1 MTADAWPRRSLLIGA
16 ASSALVAPGCGQS
29 SQKAKLRGA
38 ESAAPAP
45 PPYTLAD
52 AVRNAARTSQER
64 SRDVW
69 RHPLDTLTF
78 MGVRPGMTV
87 VELWPGLGWY
97 TAILAPFLARTG
109 GRLIVAVFDPVSP
122 QPSEAVQTN
131 TALAQRI
138 ASQGALFGKV
148 ETVGF
153 GPKSGPLVLPGSADM
168 VLTFRNLHN
177 WMAAGW
183 AEKAFSDIAAA
194 LKIGGLLGVE
204 EHRAEPGSAQDP
216 AAVNGY
222 VTEAYV
228 TALAQEAGLLFAASS
243 EVNANPKDTRNHPFG
258 VWTLPPTR
266 QSAPLGQP
274 DNPKFDHARY
284 DAIGESDRMTLRFV
298 KPNPAAAPP
307 PGDPAKAPTGAGAK
321 PHGHGAHKHR

>member
-1 MTADAWPRRSLLIGA
+1 MSSDVWPRRSLLIGA
-16 ASSALVAPGCGQS
+16 AGSALIVPGCGRT

-38 ESAAPAP
+38 ETAAPAP

-52 AVRNAARTSQER
+52 AVGNPSRTPQER
-64 SRDVW
+64 ARDVW
-69 RHPLDTLTF
+69 RHPLDALTF
-78 MGVRPGMTV
+78 LGVKPGMTV

-109 GRLIVAVFDPVSP
+109 GKLIVAVFDPASP

-138 ASQGALFGKV
+138 ASQGAPYGKV

-153 GPKSGPLVLPGSADM
+153 GPKSGPLVPPGSADM

-298 KPNPAAAPP
+298 KPNPGAAPP
-307 PGDPAKAPTGAGAK
+307 PAGADLAPTGAGAK
-321 PHGHGAHKHR
+321 AHGQGAHKHR

>member
-1 MTADAWPRRSLLIGA
+1 MSSDVWPRRSLLIGA

-52 AVRNAARTSQER
+52 AVRNASRTSPER
-64 SRDVW
+64 LRDVW

-109 GRLIVAVFDPVSP
+109 GRLIVAVFDPASP

-138 ASQGALFGKV
+138 ASQGGVFGKV

-153 GPKSGPLVLPGSADM
+153 GPKSGPLVPPGSADM

-177 WMAAGW
+177 WMSAGW
-183 AEKAFSDIAAA
+183 AEKAFADISAA
-194 LKIGGLLGVE
+194 LKVGGLLGVE
-204 EHRAEPGSAQDP
+204 EHRAESGSAQDP
-216 AAVNGY
+216 AAANG
-222 VTEAYV
+222 
-228 TALAQEAGLLFAASS
+228 
-243 EVNANPKDTRNHPFG
+243 
-258 VWTLPPTR
+258 
-266 QSAPLGQP
+266 
-274 DNPKFDHARY
+274 
-284 DAIGESDRMTLRFV
+284 
-298 KPNPAAAPP
+298 
-307 PGDPAKAPTGAGAK
+307 
-321 PHGHGAHKHR
+321 

>member
-1 MTADAWPRRSLLIGA
+1 MSSDVWPRRSLLIGA
-16 ASSALVAPGCGQS
+16 ASSALILPGCGRT

-38 ESAAPAP
+38 ETAAPAP

-52 AVRNAARTSQER
+52 AVGNASRSPQER
-64 SRDVW
+64 ARDVW

-109 GRLIVAVFDPVSP
+109 GKLIVAVFDPTSP

-138 ASQGALFGKV
+138 ASQSALFSKV

-153 GPKSGPLVLPGSADM
+153 GPKSGPLAPAGSADM

-177 WMAAGW
+177 WMSAGW
-183 AEKAFSDIAAA
+183 AEKAMADVAAV
-194 LKIGGLLGVE
+194 LKVGGLLGVE

-216 AAVNGY
+216 AAANGY

-228 TALAQEAGLLFAASS
+228 KALAQEAGLLFAAAS
-243 EVNANPKDTRNHPFG
+243 EINANPKDTRNHPFG

-284 DAIGESDRMTLRFV
+284 DGIGESDRMTLRFV
-298 KPNPAAAPP
+298 KPNPAAASTPS
-307 PGDPAKAPTGAGAK
+307 GPAKAPAATAVT

>member
-1 MTADAWPRRSLLIGA
+1 MSSDVWPRRSLLIGA
-16 ASSALVAPGCGQS
+16 ASSALILPGCGRT

-38 ESAAPAP
+38 ETAAPAP

-52 AVRNAARTSQER
+52 AVGNPSRSSQER
-64 SRDVW
+64 ARDVW

-78 MGVRPGMTV
+78 LGVKPGMTV

-131 TALAQRI
+131 TALAQRL
-138 ASQGALFGKV
+138 AAQKGLYGKV

-153 GPKSGPLVLPGSADM
+153 GPKSGPLVAAGSADM

-177 WMAAGW
+177 WMSAGW

-216 AAVNGY
+216 AAANGY

-228 TALAQEAGLLFAASS
+228 KTLAHEAGLLFAAASDI
-243 EVNANPKDTRNHPFG
+243 NANPKDNRNHPFG

-274 DNPKFDHARY
+274 DNTKFDHARY

-298 KPNPAAAPP
+298 KPNPGAAPP
-307 PGDPAKAPTGAGAK
+307 PAGADLAPTGAGAK
-321 PHGHGAHKHR
+321 AHGQGAHKHR

>member
-1 MTADAWPRRSLLIGA
+1 MTADVWSRRGLIIGA
-16 ASSALVAPGCGQS
+16 FGSALITPGCGRT

-52 AVRNAARTSQER
+52 AVRNPARTSQER

-69 RHPLDTLTF
+69 RHPLDTLAF
-78 MGVRPGMTV
+78 LGVKPGMTV
-87 VELWPGLGWY
+87 IELWPGLGWY
-97 TAILAPFLARTG
+97 TAILAPFLAKTG
-109 GRLIVAVFDPVSP
+109 GRLIVAGFDPTTP
-122 QPSEAVQTN
+122 QPAEALQMN
-131 TALAQRI
+131 AALAQRI
-138 ASQGALFGKV
+138 ASQGAQFGRV

-153 GPKSGPLVLPGSADM
+153 GPKSGPLGPAGSADM

-183 AEKAFSDIAAA
+183 AEKAMADITAV
-194 LKIGGLLGVE
+194 LKVGGFLGIE
-204 EHRAEPGSAQDP
+204 EHRAEPGSVQDP
-216 AAVNGY
+216 AAANGY

-228 TALAQEAGLLFAASS
+228 KTLAQEAGLVFAASS

-274 DNPKFDHARY
+274 DNPTFDHSRF

-298 KPNPAAAPP
+298 KPNAPPPAAPP
-307 PGDPAKAPTGAGAK
+307 QAPAAPTPAH
-321 PHGHGAHKHR
+321 HGHVPHKHR

>member
-1 MTADAWPRRSLLIGA
+1 VSSDAWPRRRLLIGA
-16 ASSALVAPGCGQS
+16 GAAALATPGCGRS

-38 ESAAPAP
+38 ESAAPPP
-45 PPYTLAD
+45 PPYTLED
-52 AVRNAARTSQER
+52 AVRNPSRTGQER
-64 SRDVW
+64 ARDVW
-69 RHPLDTLTF
+69 RQPMDTLTF
-78 MGVRPGMTV
+78 MGLRPGMTV

-109 GRLIVAVFDPVSP
+109 GRLIVAVFDPATP

-138 ASQGALFGKV
+138 ASDAGTFGKV

-153 GPKSGPLVLPGSADM
+153 GPKSGPLAAAGSADM
-168 VLTFRNLHN
+168 VVTFRNLHN

-183 AEKAFSDIAAA
+183 AEKAFADIAAV
-194 LKIGGLLGVE
+194 LKVGGLLGLE

-216 AAVNGY
+216 AAANGY

-228 TALAQEAGLLFAASS
+228 KALAQEAGLLFAASC
-243 EVNANPKDTRNHPFG
+243 EINANPKDTRGHPFG

-274 DNPKFDHARY
+274 DNPKFDHQRY

-307 PGDPAKAPTGAGAK
+307 PGDAAKPATEAAAK
-321 PHGHGAHKHR
+321 PHGHGGHKHR

>member
-1 MTADAWPRRSLLIGA
+1 MTRDVGPRRSLLIGA
-16 ASSALVAPGCGQS
+16 ASSALILTGCGRT

-52 AVRNAARTSQER
+52 AVRNSARTSQER
-64 SRDVW
+64 GRDVW

-78 MGVRPGMTV
+78 MGVKPGMTV

-109 GRLIVAVFDPVSP
+109 GKLIVAVFDPASP

-138 ASQGALFGKV
+138 ASQGRAFGKV

-153 GPKSGPLVLPGSADM
+153 GPKSGPLAPAGSADM

-183 AEKAFSDIAAA
+183 AEKAMGDIAAA
-194 LKIGGLLGVE
+194 LKVGGLLGVE

-216 AAVNGY
+216 AAANGY

-228 TALAQEAGLLFAASS
+228 KALAQEAGLLFAASS
-243 EVNANPKDTRNHPFG
+243 EINANPKDKRNHPFG

-274 DNPKFDHARY
+274 ENPKFDHARY

-298 KPNPAAAPP
+298 KPNAAAPP
-307 PGDPAKAPTGAGAK
+307 PPGDAAKATTGAAVK
-321 PHGHGAHKHR
+321 PHSHGAHKHR